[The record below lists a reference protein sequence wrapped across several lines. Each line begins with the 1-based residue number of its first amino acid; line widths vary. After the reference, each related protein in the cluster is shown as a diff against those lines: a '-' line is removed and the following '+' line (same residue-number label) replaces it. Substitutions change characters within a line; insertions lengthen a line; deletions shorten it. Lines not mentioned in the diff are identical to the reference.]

1 LAPEVWQVQ
10 RGGDEAVRKAAT
22 LSPFQ
27 PSGEQARW
35 RVAYGVLQAAEVNS
49 VVTYDELGEALSLDP
64 DRDRHAIQMAI
75 RRAAQEL
82 EEQDKRAIDAIPNK
96 GYRIVEAPEHLV
108 LARRHHRKA
117 GRSLARGHSKAVNV
131 DLTGVDPDV
140 RRALE
145 VTAQA
150 FSLQMDFN
158 RRFAVRQS
166 QLEQAVREI
175 TDTQTTD
182 RQRSADDIAML
193 RERIERLERERDQ

>member
-1 LAPEVWQVQ
+1 M
-10 RGGDEAVRKAAT
+10 RKART

-27 PSGEQARW
+27 PIDGQARW
-35 RVAYGVLQAAEVNS
+35 RVVYELLQAAEVNS
-49 VVTYDELGEALSLDP
+49 VVTYDELGAALNLDA
-64 DRDRHAIQMAI
+64 DSDRHAIQMAI

-82 EEQDKRAIDAIPNK
+82 EQQDKRAIDAIPNK

-108 LARRHHRKA
+108 LARRHHKKA

-131 DLTGVDPDV
+131 DLNGVDPEV
-140 RRALE
+140 RKALE
-145 VTAQA
+145 LTAQA

-175 TDTQTTD
+175 THAQATD

-193 RERIERLERERDQ
+193 RERIERLERQDGN

>member
-1 LAPEVWQVQ
+1 M
-10 RGGDEAVRKAAT
+10 RKAGI

-27 PSGEQARW
+27 PTGKQARW
-35 RVAYGVLQAAEVNS
+35 RVAYELLQAAEVGA
-49 VVTYDELGEALSLDP
+49 VVTYDELGEALGLDS
-64 DRDRHAIQMAI
+64 DSDRHAIQMAI

-82 EEQDKRAIDAIPNK
+82 EEQDKRAIDAVTNK

-131 DLTGVDPDV
+131 DLTGVDPEV

-145 VTAQA
+145 LTAQA

-175 TDTQTTD
+175 TDTQATD
-182 RQRSADDIAML
+182 RRRSADDIAML
-193 RERIERLERERDQ
+193 RDRIERLEREREK